1 MKKRLLLAGLS
12 VCAAAV
18 LGVTQAEA
26 TNTEGVI
33 NFKPSTDLTGELIKP
48 DTEDE
53 VITSNDGQSS
63 SGLLRLQFVPN
74 FNFLEQEIKVGP
86 AEYNPKMTVYQ
97 YADVAKPGDQA
108 IPQFVQV
115 TDSRGLNEGWTLD
128 VHATKFTSGTNS
140 LEFAQIEF
148 MQGKLFNTVYGNI
161 NSRVSAFA
169 GQATAKVSLDSAAKT
184 RILATK
190 DNTSAS
196 TTNGSQTSLVFN
208 NGYDKDQTYDLADI
222 NPGVKFIKTN
232 KDTPVAGEE
241 YKSTITWT
249 LTAGV

>member
-12 VCAAAV
+12 ICAATV
-18 LGVTQAEA
+18 LGVTQADA
-26 TNTEGVI
+26 TSTEGVI
-33 NFKPSTDLTGELIKP
+33 NFKTSTDQTGELIKP

-53 VITSNDGQSS
+53 VITSEDGNFST
-63 SGLLRLQFVPN
+63 GLLRLQFVPN

-86 AEYNPKMTVYQ
+86 ATYNPKMTTYQ

-128 VHATKFTSGTNS
+128 VHATEFASATNS

-148 MQGKLFNTVYGNI
+148 TQSKLFNTVYDNV
-161 NSRVSAFA
+161 NSRVSAFD
-169 GQATAKVSLDSAAKT
+169 GEATAKVSLDSAAKT
-184 RILATK
+184 RVLATN

-208 NGYDKDQTYDLADI
+208 NDYDKEQTYGLTDT

-232 KDTPVAGEE
+232 KDTPVAGEQ

-249 LTAGV
+249 LTAGI